1 MKEVS
6 CRDLG
11 MADDFVAR
19 GDTEEDV
26 MRKMEQHAREVH
38 GMDQLDEEL
47 RRQIRENIRES

>member
-1 MKEVS
+1 MT
-6 CRDLG
+6 
-11 MADDFVAR
+11 DDFVAR